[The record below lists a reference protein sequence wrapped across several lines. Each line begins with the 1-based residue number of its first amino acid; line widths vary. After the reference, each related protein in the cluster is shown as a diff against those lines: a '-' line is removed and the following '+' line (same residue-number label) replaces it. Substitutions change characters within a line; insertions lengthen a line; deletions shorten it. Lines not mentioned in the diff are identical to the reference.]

1 MSRPMMNRIIFV
13 LCLLPMIAEGQTHCI
28 RGEKVLFSCRLSRS
42 SKIAS
47 VCASADLTKTEG
59 YLQYRFGIPGK
70 LEFVYPPTKAAT
82 QDQFYWRAPRGIHE
96 LIFQSGDYYY
106 TISTYNFG
114 EEFGDEIPG
123 GSHFGIITVEKQW
136 GSGRGWSRKCATYP
150 KGSFE
155 SLVGI
160 PKDGDD
166 LLP

>member
-1 MSRPMMNRIIFV
+1 MSRPMMNRLIFV

-28 RGEKVLFSCRLSRS
+28 RGEDVLFNCRLSRS

-59 YLQYRFGIPGK
+59 YLQYRFGVPGK

-82 QDQFYWRAPRGIHE
+82 QAQFYWRSPRGIHE
-96 LIFQSGDYYY
+96 LIFQSGAYYY

-114 EEFGDEIPG
+114 EEDSEIPEG
-123 GSHFGIITVEKQW
+123 FHIGLIAVEKQF
-136 GSGRGWSRKCATYP
+136 GSGYGWSRKCANYP
-150 KGSFE
+150 KGSFW
-155 SLVGI
+155 LLGDIV
-160 PKDGDD
+160 KNGDD